1 MLQAY
6 LDFRKWTTSINGLEY
21 GILQFDYICTTLGFH
36 RVDDATFFAPVND
49 GHMVP

>member
-6 LDFRKWTTSINGLEY
+6 LDFRKRTASINGLKY
-21 GILQFDYICTTLGFH
+21 GILQFDYIHTTLGFH
-36 RVDDATFFAPVND
+36 RVDDASFSTPVND

>member
-6 LDFRKWTTSINGLEY
+6 LDFRKRIASINRLDN

-36 RVDDATFFAPVND
+36 GD
-49 GHMVP
+49 G